1 MAVPTRYPLS
11 PDCPASGVVSPSQV
25 MLTVSPPVSPSVVAT
40 ILIIQNPSV
49 IAGTLL
55 SKTSRSVMG
64 LLPQP
69 EAYPQS
75 PRRPPLNRSVAA
87 NPRHDQRIG
96 DILRARRQLQSPC
109 QGPGR
114 ECVKRGRVL

>member
-1 MAVPTRYPLS
+1 
-11 PDCPASGVVSPSQV
+11 

-64 LLPQP
+64 LLSPP
-69 EAYPQS
+69 EPYPKT
-75 PRRPPLNRSVAA
+75 PGRPPPTRPAPP